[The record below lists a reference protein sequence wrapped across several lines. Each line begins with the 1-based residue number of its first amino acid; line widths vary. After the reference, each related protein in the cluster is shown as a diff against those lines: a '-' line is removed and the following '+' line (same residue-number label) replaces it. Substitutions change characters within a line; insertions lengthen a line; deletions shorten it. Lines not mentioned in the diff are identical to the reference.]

1 MLRLGGCIKDS
12 YLMNKLIYIFILIV
26 LVSCHNEEV
35 QNIGNEVEQLIEENN
50 VASNKKDTIS
60 KISNCITDLEKI
72 TDTIYYDLIKF
83 YNIKNYQLFK
93 IVAIKMKPIH
103 IVYKGFVVK
112 KKDKVIDCVYIITES
127 EDTNLFLIRGKME
140 YNHKMPLDVEL
151 FGFDTLDLKA
161 DDNFYQAFV
170 IDLKRYKLFDT
181 IFKPYPVD
189 SSRINKYYLQNRPP
203 EFSNPHEIDWG
214 EFRAKQKDSL
224 SIYYKKR
231 NERIIQEKR
240 KDSIEF
246 YNKRDSLKNW

>member
-1 MLRLGGCIKDS
+1 MSKLR
-12 YLMNKLIYIFILIV
+12 YIFILIV
-26 LVSCHNEEV
+26 FVSCHNEEV
-35 QNIGNEVEQLIEENN
+35 HNMGNEVEQLIEENSIIN
-50 VASNKKDTIS
+50 DKKDTIS
-60 KISNCITDLEKI
+60 KVSNCITELEKI
-72 TDTIYYDLIKF
+72 TDTIYYDLIEF

-93 IVAIKMKPIH
+93 IVAVKTKPIRAS
-103 IVYKGFVVK
+103 YTGFVVK
-112 KKDKVIDCVYIITES
+112 KEDKVIDCVYII
-127 EDTNLFLIRGKME
+127 EDSGGKPYPLLIRGKMGH
-140 YNHKMPLDVEL
+140 NHKMPLDVEL
-151 FGFDTLDLKA
+151 FSFDTLDLKA

-203 EFSNPHEIDWG
+203 EFSNPHEIDWD

-231 NERIIQEKR
+231 NERIIREKR

-246 YNKRDSLKNW
+246 YNKRDSLKNR

>member
-1 MLRLGGCIKDS
+1 
-12 YLMNKLIYIFILIV
+12 
-26 LVSCHNEEV
+26 
-35 QNIGNEVEQLIEENN
+35 
-50 VASNKKDTIS
+50 
-60 KISNCITDLEKI
+60 
-72 TDTIYYDLIKF
+72 
-83 YNIKNYQLFK
+83 
-93 IVAIKMKPIH
+93 MKPIH

-151 FGFDTLDLKA
+151 FSFDTLDLKA

-203 EFSNPHEIDWG
+203 EFSNPHEIDWD